1 MSNNNRNYSLGF
13 LDVLTIIFITLKLL
27 GVIHWSWVWVLSPMW
42 GGFVL
47 MLIIA
52 IIGIIGIIGTEA
64 KQKKKK

>member
-1 MSNNNRNYSLGF
+1 MSNNRNYSLGF

-52 IIGIIGIIGTEA
+52 IIGIIGITGIKI
-64 KQKKKK
+64 KQRKKK